1 MVETEH
7 THEVAETT
15 RTTKTGSGES
25 RTETTRTVKEDGR
38 ETERVEQEGQ
48 PKQVQ
53 PDGR

>member
-1 MVETEH
+1 MDATEH

-15 RTTKTGSGES
+15 RTTGSEGQVK
-25 RTETTRTVKEDGR
+25 TTRTVKEDGK

-48 PKQVQ
+48 PKQIQ